1 MMYLGDGALGRP
13 SLQMRDIGQAI
24 QKRPWAVLL
33 VVLGFVGPTLGFS
46 LLQPAVYEASARGIV
61 GEDYEHQRWDP
72 DIPRI
77 MLIPL
82 AVEIPPEAPREAIDK
97 PAIAREAI
105 ERLGLDG
112 SMEPAELLENLTVE
126 REEATSFIR
135 LSYRDGDPQRAQRIA
150 NAVLEVASEERHQ
163 VTDQVDLRIGVW
175 EDASVPT
182 DPLSPNPVRNAALA
196 LTLGL
201 AVGIGLALLMDKRSR
216 T

>member
-1 MMYLGDGALGRP
+1 MMYLEDGALGRP
-13 SLQMRDIGQAI
+13 SLQMRDIWQAI

-46 LLQPAVYEASARGIV
+46 LLQPAVYEASARGMIEV
-61 GEDYEHQRWDP
+61 DYEHQRWDP

-126 REEATSFIR
+126 WEKSNLIR
-135 LSYRDGDPQRAQRIA
+135 LSYRDGDPQRAQKIA
-150 NAVLEVASEERHQ
+150 NAVLEVASEESHQ
-163 VTDQVDLRIGVW
+163 VSDQVDLRIGVW
-175 EDASVPT
+175 DDASVPT
-182 DPLSPNPVRNAALA
+182 DPLSPNPVRNAPLA

-201 AVGIGLALLMDKRSR
+201 AVGIGLALLMDKRSQ

>member
-1 MMYLGDGALGRP
+1 MHQERP
-13 SLQMRDIGQAI
+13 GEKVPQRIAQAVL
-24 QKRPWAVLL
+24 KRPWVVLL

-46 LLQPAVYEASARGIV
+46 LLQPAVYEASAGGMIGV
-61 GEDYEHQRWDP
+61 DYGHHRWET
-72 DIPRI
+72 DIPGI

-105 ERLGLDG
+105 KRLGLDG

-126 REEATSFIR
+126 REEGTLFFR

-150 NAVLEVASEERHQ
+150 NAVVEVASEESHQ
-163 VTDQVDLRIGVW
+163 VSALYEVDLRIGVW
-175 EDASVPT
+175 DDASVPT

-201 AVGIGLALLMDKRSR
+201 AVGIGLALLMDKRSQ

>member
-1 MMYLGDGALGRP
+1 MHQERP
-13 SLQMRDIGQAI
+13 GEKVPQRIAQAVL
-24 QKRPWAVLL
+24 KRPWVVLL

-46 LLQPAVYEASARGIV
+46 LLQPAVYEASARGMTEV
-61 GEDYEHQRWDP
+61 DYEHQRWQT
-72 DIPRI
+72 DIPGI

-105 ERLGLDG
+105 KRLGLDG

-126 REEATSFIR
+126 PEEGTNFFR
-135 LSYRDGDPQRAQRIA
+135 LSYRDGDPQKAQRIA
-150 NAVLEVASEERHQ
+150 NAVVEVASEESHQ
-163 VTDQVDLRIGVW
+163 VSDQVDLRIHVW
-175 EDASVPT
+175 DDASVPT
-182 DPLSPNPVRNAALA
+182 DPLSANPVRNAALA

-201 AVGIGLALLMDKRSR
+201 AVGIGLVLLMDKRSQ

>member
-1 MMYLGDGALGRP
+1 MYLEDGALGRP
-13 SLQMRDIGQAI
+13 SLQMRDIWQAI

-46 LLQPAVYEASARGIV
+46 LLQPAVYEASARGMIEV
-61 GEDYEHQRWDP
+61 DYEHQRWDP

-126 REEATSFIR
+126 WEKSNLIR
-135 LSYRDGDPQRAQRIA
+135 LSYRDGDPQRAQKIA
-150 NAVLEVASEERHQ
+150 NAVLEVASEESHQ
-163 VTDQVDLRIGVW
+163 VSDQVDLRIGVW
-175 EDASVPT
+175 DDASVPT
-182 DPLSPNPVRNAALA
+182 DPLSPNPVRNAPLA

-201 AVGIGLALLMDKRSR
+201 AVGIGLALLMDKRSQ

>member
-1 MMYLGDGALGRP
+1 MHQERP
-13 SLQMRDIGQAI
+13 GEKVPQRIAQAVL
-24 QKRPWAVLL
+24 KRPWVVLL

-46 LLQPAVYEASARGIV
+46 LLQPAVYEASARGV
-61 GEDYEHQRWDP
+61 LEVVYGGDRWETGTP
-72 DIPRI
+72 GV

-126 REEATSFIR
+126 REEGTFFFR

-150 NAVLEVASEERHQ
+150 NAVVEVASEESHQ
-163 VTDQVDLRIGVW
+163 VSALYQVDLRIGVW
-175 EDASVPT
+175 DDASVPT

-201 AVGIGLALLMDKRSR
+201 AVGIGLALLMDKRSQ

>member
-1 MMYLGDGALGRP
+1 MHQERP
-13 SLQMRDIGQAI
+13 GEKVPQRISQAVL
-24 QKRPWAVLL
+24 KRPWVVLL

-46 LLQPAVYEASARGIV
+46 LLQPAVYEASARGV
-61 GEDYEHQRWDP
+61 LEVVYGGDRWDTG
-72 DIPRI
+72 IPGI
-77 MLIPL
+77 MLIPP
-82 AVEIPPEAPREAIDK
+82 AVEIPPEAPREAIDN

-126 REEATSFIR
+126 REEGANFFR

-150 NAVLEVASEERHQ
+150 NAVVEVASEESHQ
-163 VTDQVDLRIGVW
+163 VSALYQVDLRIGVW
-175 EDASVPT
+175 DDASVPT

-201 AVGIGLALLMDKRSR
+201 AVGIGLALLMDKRSQ

>member
-1 MMYLGDGALGRP
+1 MHQERP
-13 SLQMRDIGQAI
+13 GEKVPQRIAQAVL
-24 QKRPWAVLL
+24 KRPWVVLL

-46 LLQPAVYEASARGIV
+46 LLQPAVYEASATGMIKV
-61 GEDYEHQRWDP
+61 DYEHQRWDP
-72 DIPRI
+72 DIPGI

-126 REEATSFIR
+126 REEGTFFVR

-150 NAVLEVASEERHQ
+150 NAVVEVASEESHQ
-163 VTDQVDLRIGVW
+163 VSDQVDLRIGVW
-175 EDASVPT
+175 DDASVPT
-182 DPLSPNPVRNAALA
+182 DPLSPNPVRNAIVALGV
-196 LTLGL
+196 GL
-201 AVGIGLALLMDKRSR
+201 MVGMGLALLLEQRAM
-216 T
+216 

>member
-1 MMYLGDGALGRP
+1 
-13 SLQMRDIGQAI
+13 MRDIGQAI
-24 QKRPWAVLL
+24 QKRPWAVLS

-46 LLQPAVYEASARGIV
+46 LLQPAVYEASARGMIEV
-61 GEDYEHQRWDP
+61 DYEHQRWDP
-72 DIPRI
+72 DIPGI

-82 AVEIPPEAPREAIDK
+82 AVEIPPEAPRESLVK

-105 ERLGLDG
+105 ERLELDG

-126 REEATSFIR
+126 WEEATFLIR

-150 NAVLEVASEERHQ
+150 NAVLEVASEESHQ
-163 VTDQVDLRIGVW
+163 VSDQISHQVSDQVDLRIGVW
-175 EDASVPT
+175 DDASVPT

-196 LTLGL
+196 LALGL
-201 AVGIGLALLMDKRSR
+201 AVGIGLALLMDKRSQ

>member
-1 MMYLGDGALGRP
+1 MHQERP
-13 SLQMRDIGQAI
+13 GEKVPQRIAQAVL
-24 QKRPWAVLL
+24 KRPWVVLL

-46 LLQPAVYEASARGIV
+46 LLQPAVYEASARGMIEV
-61 GEDYEHQRWDP
+61 DYGDKWDTG
-72 DIPRI
+72 IPGI
-77 MLIPL
+77 IFIPP

-126 REEATSFIR
+126 REEATTFFR

-150 NAVLEVASEERHQ
+150 NAVVEVASEESHQ
-163 VTDQVDLRIGVW
+163 VSALYEVDLRIGVW
-175 EDASVPT
+175 DDASVPT

-201 AVGIGLALLMDKRSR
+201 AVGIGLALLMDKRSQM
-216 T
+216 